1 MDVHLTTLLPVA
13 LLVDL
18 PEIDAQHE
26 EIFSQ
31 IECLRAVSFENG
43 YVAMEDFESLI
54 DLFERHFAT
63 EERMADEAGIDFT
76 AHADLHRNT
85 LRLLRKALS
94 EVLHGGQDEHSFLRY
109 VEYWFERHISEDDR
123 AFVAKLTASSC
134 RRSTKRRRGA
144 GRSQPAPV

>member
-31 IECLRAVSFENG
+31 IECLRAASFENG
-43 YVAMEDFESLI
+43 YVAMEEFESLI

-63 EERMADEAGIDFT
+63 EERIADEAGIDFT
-76 AHADLHRNT
+76 AHAGLHRNT
-85 LRLLRKALS
+85 LRLLRKSLS
-94 EVLHGGQDEHSFLRY
+94 EVLHGAQDEHSFLRY
-109 VEYWFERHISEDDR
+109 AEYWFERHISEDDR
-123 AFVAKLTASSC
+123 AFVARLKVSC
-134 RRSTKRRRGA
+134 RRRSAKRRRGA
-144 GRSQPAPV
+144 GRLQPAPA